1 MVLKS
6 LVYIHK
12 NNLVDRDIK
21 GRNILVDKDGTIK
34 LCDFGICKPYHKNNM
49 KHLRGGSP
57 YWMAPEV
64 LNKEEYDQTIDIWA
78 LGITCIEL
86 AEYEPP
92 YSKLSPTDVIKQI
105 IKSPPKGLN
114 NPNKWSKEFN
124 SFISECLQVNR
135 FKRPYSDELLKHDFI
150 TMIDKKN
157 LNRKLIILQYLSKC
171 GYKVVY
177 SRKTKLVTPATI
189 IKTNRTVYSKKNDSY
204 CNCLFRK
211 LKHKSSLDNISLKN
225 NLNNMSNT
233 GSSLNINT
241 NNTSNYNLNNL
252 GSSDQKQIRHNISIK
267 CSSVFRK
274 KINLRT
280 RSVERENLHKNKKF
294 NFHLYNNNSYNN
306 NYIPCLTSGNDK
318 HIHLTAGLRN
328 SNYNN
333 NLSLKNYKMNDKNDD
348 TINEEDEL
356 YDKEKLYDNEIKN
369 LMKERDDE
377 INNIILKYEDR
388 ISQMKQDKRM
398 YLKRSI
404 NLDDSNKKSL
414 ENGVYSCRWKINN
427 SNSSSSLNRITTGCD
442 ENKNND
448 FN

>member
-1 MVLKS
+1 M
-6 LVYIHK
+6 
-12 NNLVDRDIK
+12 
-21 GRNILVDKDGTIK
+21 
-34 LCDFGICKPYHKNNM
+34 
-49 KHLRGGSP
+49 
-57 YWMAPEV
+57 
-64 LNKEEYDQTIDIWA
+64 
-78 LGITCIEL
+78 
-86 AEYEPP
+86 
-92 YSKLSPTDVIKQI
+92 
-105 IKSPPKGLN
+105 
-114 NPNKWSKEFN
+114 
-124 SFISECLQVNR
+124 
-135 FKRPYSDELLKHDFI
+135 
-150 TMIDKKN
+150 
-157 LNRKLIILQYLSKC
+157 
-171 GYKVVY
+171 
-177 SRKTKLVTPATI
+177 
-189 IKTNRTVYSKKNDSY
+189 
-204 CNCLFRK
+204 
-211 LKHKSSLDNISLKN
+211 KN
-225 NLNNMSNT
+225 NLNNISNT

-280 RSVERENLHKNKKF
+280 RSVERENLYKNKKC

-369 LMKERDDE
+369 LMKERDNE
-377 INNIILKYEDR
+377 INNILLKYEDK
-388 ISQMKQDKRM
+388 ISQMKQDKRI

-404 NLDDSNKKSL
+404 NLDDSNKKNL

-442 ENKNND
+442 ENKYND